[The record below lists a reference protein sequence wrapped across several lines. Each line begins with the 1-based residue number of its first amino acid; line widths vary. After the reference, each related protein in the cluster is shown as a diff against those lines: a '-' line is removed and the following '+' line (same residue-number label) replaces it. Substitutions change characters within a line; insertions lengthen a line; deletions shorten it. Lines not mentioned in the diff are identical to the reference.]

1 MAYELTPDELAALK
15 KSKIGSEERDADRPE
30 KVDEGREARATADA
44 TTKSKLLEGGGVFL
58 DVGEGGQLTEIAAAE
73 SVPTAV
79 RVKLNAKAIADDL
92 RKDVFLLDNTYYVS
106 ASSRDVCE
114 RSMELQG
121 IKISKTDLT
130 TVAGTPGQRSRF
142 NVFNKHHPKYYAS
155 GSHKSDGGGPR
166 IQGPAGG
173 PGSCKFVIIQRA

>member
-1 MAYELTPDELAALK
+1 MANELSEDELAALK
-15 KSKIGSEERDADRPE
+15 KSKVGSEERDTDRPE
-30 KVDEGREARATADA
+30 KVSEGREALESADA
-44 TTKSKLLEGGGVFL
+44 TTKSKLLKGGGVFL
-58 DVGEGGQLTEIAAAE
+58 NVGVGGQLTEIAAAE

-92 RKDVFLLDNTYYVS
+92 RKDVYLLDSTYYVS

-121 IKISKTDLT
+121 IKIGKTDLT
-130 TVAGTPGQRSRF
+130 TVAGTPGERSRF
-142 NVFNKHHPKYYAS
+142 NAFNNNHPKYYAS
-155 GSHKSDGGGPR
+155 GSHKTDGGGPR